1 MKINAKLLQILDVE
15 KFSSSNGEFQV
26 QRIIVEQENQSFYNK
41 ELCVDINPDRINM
54 KNFAIGSRLA
64 LDIELRSRNSN
75 GRWFTHVRAWN
86 ISSDENANT
95 PFYNQQIPGNKL
107 SDNNFS
113 RSEFNPTT
121 RQIPNPASNHHTNDD
136 LPFEKT
142 NNSNSNY
149 PNSHTNNDLTFEKI
163 NNSNNNYPND
173 DLTDGAITNVTFGK
187 INDLIDNDLIVERTN
202 NNNDTDNNDELPF

>member
-26 QRIIVEQENQSFYNK
+26 QRIIVEQESQSFYNK

-95 PFYNQQIPGNKL
+95 PFYNQQTPGNKL

-121 RQIPNPASNHHTNDD
+121 RQISNPASNHHTNDD

-142 NNSNSNY
+142 
-149 PNSHTNNDLTFEKI
+149 

>member
-136 LPFEKT
+136 LPFEK
-142 NNSNSNY
+142 
-149 PNSHTNNDLTFEKI
+149 I

-187 INDLIDNDLIVERTN
+187 INDLDDGIIVERIN
-202 NNNDTDNNDELPF
+202 NNNDTDNNDNNDELPF

>member
-136 LPFEKT
+136 LPFEK
-142 NNSNSNY
+142 
-149 PNSHTNNDLTFEKI
+149 I

>member
-26 QRIIVEQENQSFYNK
+26 QRIIVEQESQSFYNK

-136 LPFEKT
+136 L
-142 NNSNSNY
+142 
-149 PNSHTNNDLTFEKI
+149 TFEKI

-187 INDLIDNDLIVERTN
+187 INDLIDNDLIVERIN

>member
-26 QRIIVEQENQSFYNK
+26 QRIIVEQESQSFYNK
-41 ELCVDINPDRINM
+41 ELCVDINPDKINM
-54 KNFAIGSRLA
+54 KNFAIGSRIA

-86 ISSDENANT
+86 ISSDENNT
-95 PFYNQQIPGNKL
+95 NNPFYNQQIPGNRL

-113 RSEFNPTT
+113 RSEFNPTA
-121 RQIPNPASNHHTNDD
+121 RQTPNQNSSHYTNDD

-142 NNSNSNY
+142 NNSN
-149 PNSHTNNDLTFEKI
+149 
-163 NNSNNNYPND
+163 NNYPND
-173 DLTDGAITNVTFGK
+173 DLPFEKT
-187 INDLIDNDLIVERTN
+187 INSIEKTI
-202 NNNDTDNNDELPF
+202 NNNDTDNNDTNDELPF